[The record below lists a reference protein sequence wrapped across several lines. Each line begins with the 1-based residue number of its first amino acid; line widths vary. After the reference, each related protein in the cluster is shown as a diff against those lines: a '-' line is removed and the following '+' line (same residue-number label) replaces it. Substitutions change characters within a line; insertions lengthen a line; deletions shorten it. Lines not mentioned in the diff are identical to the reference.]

1 MEFFSS
7 LIALFGALAA
17 KEFRWRRILSRI
29 AGSNRDSRSI
39 AFAAAIAI
47 QALLILFPPPIWN
60 IQATRTVSAAPPTE
74 ITWYGPAKDFPAI
87 LPAMRAPKPAAR
99 KDAAKPLPR
108 RGADAFHP
116 RQTILSEPL
125 HPTHPRQT
133 LIQPRAPQEPPK
145 ILPALPNIVQLAGSQ
160 PERPKLQ
167 LTAEELRPAPEDSRV
182 ARGLECRRAR
192 SCDAGKTDGR
202 D

>member
-1 MEFFSS
+1 MV
-7 LIALFGALAA
+7 
-17 KEFRWRRILSRI
+17 RRRISR
-29 AGSNRDSRSI
+29 RS
-39 AFAAAIAI
+39 
-47 QALLILFPPPIWN
+47 FPPC
-60 IQATRTVSAAPPTE
+60 ARTNPPLE
-74 ITWYGPAKDFPAI
+74 ERPS
-87 LPAMRAPKPAAR
+87 
-99 KDAAKPLPR
+99 KPLPL

-167 LTAEELRPAPEDSRV
+167 LTRRGADVPAAEDSRV
-182 ARGLECRRAR
+182 ARGLECRRA
-192 SCDAGKTDGR
+192 
-202 D
+202 